1 MTGPGHMARRDSR
14 VAPRQVSGVGMRT
27 ASADSVAAYWD
38 RNVTN
43 WKVAADLEP
52 GTPAFFAEVERYRF
66 DKLDYLPRVIDYNAY
81 GGQRVLDVGCGLATD
96 LSRFAK
102 GGAEVTGIDI
112 SPRAIE
118 MSRQNFAQ
126 RGLDGR
132 FARMDGGAM
141 TFGDASFDFV
151 YCHTVLHFTPDPDS
165 MIAEIH
171 RVLKPGGTAFF
182 MAINRKSWLYVLH
195 KLAGVKIDY
204 LDSPVFDPFD
214 YDRFERSFA
223 AFDRAE
229 IVVERFPVRTE
240 VHKGLKSTV
249 YNTVFV
255 DFYNALPKALTGKT
269 GYHLL
274 AFASKAP

>member
-1 MTGPGHMARRDSR
+1 
-14 VAPRQVSGVGMRT
+14 
-27 ASADSVAAYWD
+27 
-38 RNVTN
+38 
-43 WKVAADLEP
+43 
-52 GTPAFFAEVERYRF
+52 
-66 DKLDYLPRVIDYNAY
+66 
-81 GGQRVLDVGCGLATD
+81 
-96 LSRFAK
+96 
-102 GGAEVTGIDI
+102 
-112 SPRAIE
+112 
-118 MSRQNFAQ
+118 
-126 RGLDGR
+126 
-132 FARMDGGAM
+132 
-141 TFGDASFDFV
+141 
-151 YCHTVLHFTPDPDS
+151 
-165 MIAEIH
+165 
-171 RVLKPGGTAFF
+171 

-229 IVVERFPVRTE
+229 IIVERFPVRTE
-240 VHKGLKSTV
+240 VHKGLKSTI